1 MKSYLSTSTREYAAT
16 SASSIRALD
25 SGLRRDTS
33 SRSAPDTPVEDI
45 IEQARNEYGI
55 ATVAAGGNGKV
66 VGGVR
71 QPQTTII
78 CPSDLDA
85 VISVTALNED
95 GTNVYWSDYNACKD
109 ISAPGMNVWSTS
121 RYGDYDC
128 ESGTVVLLPHR
139 GGNRCPHVCRPAR
152 GHGGRHL
159 RGALCHRDPH

>member
-1 MKSYLSTSTREYAAT
+1 MKKLFEYIDTGVCGNIRVVNTSIGQRPQEGYEF
-16 SASSIRALD
+16 SL
-25 SGLRRDTS
+25 G
-33 SRSAPDTPVEDI
+33 PDTPVEDI

-95 GTNVYWSDYNACKD
+95 GTNVYWSTTTHAKT
-109 ISAPGMNVWSTS
+109 SA
-121 RYGDYDC
+121 
-128 ESGTVVLLPHR
+128 HR
-139 GGNRCPHVCRPAR
+139 A
-152 GHGGRHL
+152 
-159 RGALCHRDPH
+159 